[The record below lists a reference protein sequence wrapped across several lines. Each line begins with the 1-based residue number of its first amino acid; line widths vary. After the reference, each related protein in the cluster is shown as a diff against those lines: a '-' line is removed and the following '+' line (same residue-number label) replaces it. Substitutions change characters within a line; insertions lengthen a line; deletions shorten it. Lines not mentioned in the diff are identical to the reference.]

1 MPYDKEAF
9 ASYLRRK
16 QERHRAAEDM
26 TRRMI
31 ERSVK
36 QIAHSKELLS
46 KEVPKVW
53 HPERRNTTY
62 PPFAQRPANLD
73 QEMSIATGGPW
84 AN

>member
-1 MPYDKEAF
+1 MPYDKQAF

-16 QERHRAAEDM
+16 QERRRAAEDM

-53 HPERRNTTY
+53 HPE
-62 PPFAQRPANLD
+62 
-73 QEMSIATGGPW
+73 GPEHQVSHVCSKTS
-84 AN
+84 